1 MALELAQSTPAGA
14 SFPPHQTRGTGFV
27 TTGVWFG
34 PDQRKLSGWW
44 TEPERP
50 SRAGVVIAP
59 PLGYEYWSC
68 YRSLRTFA
76 ESLARAG
83 WHALRFDWDGT
94 GNSAG
99 AADDPDRAAAW
110 RANIASAVKTMRGNG
125 ILQVAL
131 LGLRL
136 AATFALLDAA
146 ALDVDAVI
154 ACAPVISGKRW
165 LRELK
170 MLGIGDPERPG
181 TVTYSGLV
189 IDPAT
194 AQDLAAIDFAKAVP
208 PKANR
213 TLLVTRSEAADFQF
227 IDAMRADGRRL
238 DVHACKSMQT
248 MLDRPAGEDAL
259 PRGFVE
265 PIVRWLGAPL
275 ASESGARPPVDQAA
289 EIPWSSGMVSAT
301 FVTIAGLA
309 AVCTQARGSQ
319 PDTVVVF
326 LNSGADPHIGP
337 GRAWVE
343 YARELALRGY
353 ACVCADFTAF
363 GESPDSDHPPGRPYD
378 PHCLDD
384 TVRIVAALRSHY
396 RRVVLAGLCV
406 GAWIALR
413 AALDIRVD
421 GIFALNPLL
430 WWKPGLPIIIRIP
443 DTVAWRAPMR
453 ERQRLLK
460 RLGVWSLLD
469 ALGVGPS
476 ASRWLVALRRRRIP
490 VMLSYAEGDDGL
502 AHLRDCCSRRLA
514 RESRHGYLK
523 LEEVPGI
530 DHPMFRLWRRPAIVE
545 QMLRFLASLPP
556 PNDAITH
563 GCQGTNT

>member
-1 MALELAQSTPAGA
+1 MATELAEPKHAGFG
-14 SFPPHQTRGTGFV
+14 FPPHRTRGAGFV
-27 TTGVWFG
+27 TTGMWFG
-34 PDQRKLSGWW
+34 PDRRPLAGWW
-44 TEPERP
+44 TAPDQP

-68 YRSLRTFA
+68 YRSVRTLA

-99 AADDPDRAAAW
+99 AADDRDRTAEWHAS
-110 RANIASAVKTMRGNG
+110 IASAVVAMRNAG
-125 ILQVAL
+125 ILHVAL
-131 LGLRL
+131 MGLRF
-136 AATFALLDAA
+136 AATLALLDAA
-146 ALDVDAVI
+146 ALDVDALI

-170 MLGIGDPERPG
+170 MLGIIDPEKPG

-194 AQDLAAIDFAKAVP
+194 AQDLAGIDMARTAP
-208 PKANR
+208 PKAKR
-213 TLLVTRSEAADFQF
+213 TLLVTRSEAADFRF
-227 IDAMRADGRRL
+227 INAVRATGHVL

-248 MLDRPAGEDAL
+248 MLDVSAGEDTL
-259 PRGFVE
+259 PSDFVE
-265 PIVRWLGAPL
+265 PIVQWLGVPR
-275 ASESGARPPVDQAA
+275 ASDFGARPPAVQTA
-289 EIPWSSGMVSAT
+289 EIPWSGHAVSDT
-301 FVTIAGLA
+301 FTTIAGLA
-309 AVCTQARGSQ
+309 AVCSKARDSR

-343 YARELALRGY
+343 YTRELALHGY
-353 ACVCADFTAF
+353 ACVRADFTAF
-363 GESPDSDHPPGRPYD
+363 GESPDGNHPPGRPYD

-384 TVRIVAALRSHY
+384 TVRMVAELRNQY

-413 AALDIRVD
+413 AALDVHVD
-421 GIFALNPLL
+421 GVFALNPLL

-443 DTVAWRAPMR
+443 DTVVWRTPMR
-453 ERQRLLK
+453 KRQHRLK
-460 RLGVWSLLD
+460 QLGIWSLLD
-469 ALGVGPS
+469 AFGIRPE
-476 ASRWLVALRRRRIP
+476 ASRWLVALSRKRVP

-502 AHLRDCCSRRLA
+502 AHLRDCCSRCIA
-514 RESRHGYLK
+514 RESRRGFLT

-530 DHPMFRLWRRPAIVE
+530 DHPMFRTWRRPAIVE

-556 PNDAITH
+556 AERAR
-563 GCQGTNT
+563 